1 MSIREFV
8 DNLKSNK
15 KTELKSLYK
24 RPVPET
30 KGEMPVAQVFEKS
43 VYQQADIL
51 YLPEDKGFKFLLVV
65 VDLYDDSI
73 DAEPVKDIL
82 SKDNDVLQAFR
93 KIYSRNYL
101 EFPLVL
107 TLDRGSEFTQ
117 SPIKEYFKKKDV
129 KIKYNVYPHN
139 FLIYK
144 TLMGDK
150 SDKVGGVKGLG
161 QNKFEKYFPEV
172 TGEKKIS
179 LDDIHDICAEKF
191 KEHVIYCRALENFNN
206 LRKAYKIMNLSNP
219 MLDEQ
224 EKEHILE
231 QIKESPYE
239 LNIETFLRFYHKDGL
254 GNVLK
259 NVDFCIRDN
268 WTIIDRYNKAKNK

>member
-1 MSIREFV
+1 VFDGVGSSINRKNLLPEYKSGRNVNRVNKNSF
-8 DNLKSNK
+8 DNIEKENESKTDQIIHLIHYLQCLPIKLLSIDGVEADDIIAFLSKELTQNK
-15 KTELKSLYK
+15 KNK
-24 RPVPET
+24 
-30 KGEMPVAQVFEKS
+30 
-43 VYQQADIL
+43 VY
-51 YLPEDKGFKFLLVV
+51 LV
-65 VDLYDDSI
+65 S
-73 DAEPVKDIL
+73 A
-82 SKDNDVLQAFR
+82 DNDFLQLVDENILMYR
-93 KIYSRNYL
+93 SVEK
-101 EFPLVL
+101 EFITP
-107 TLDRGSEFTQ
+107 
-117 SPIKEYFKKKDV
+117 KDV

-259 NVDFCIRDN
+259 NVDFWIRDN
-268 WTIIDRYNKAKNK
+268 WTTIDRYNKAKNK